1 MAEDK
6 PYGGYVGNPDP
17 VLVFIAVLVSVVFS
31 IWQYYSDSK
40 ENEKKRRLQEGKTK
54 SHASLEEHTK
64 EFNRKE
70 VIRVDENVYC
80 ALGFGLANCIWIEG
94 KKFFF
99 QLNSINLKQT
109 EYYKSYN
116 SILNVNNPQ
125 ETHHILYT

>member
-99 QLNSINLKQT
+99 QLNSINLKYINRVFQ
-109 EYYKSYN
+109 
-116 SILNVNNPQ
+116 IL
-125 ETHHILYT
+125 

>member
-54 SHASLEEHTK
+54 SHASLEEHSK

-80 ALGFGLANCIWIEG
+80 ALGFGLANSIWIEG
-94 KKFFF
+94 RASFYLLWKV
-99 QLNSINLKQT
+99 NYCYIPTPIVSISMT
-109 EYYKSYN
+109 F
-116 SILNVNNPQ
+116 
-125 ETHHILYT
+125 